1 MDQAEISGEAAMK
14 GKAFAA
20 EHGIGWSESAGGEF
34 RGGPEERVHETMDA
48 AGAEAREAI
57 TRDCKIGEE
66 PGCVGHCGAGDFS
79 DEMLELIG
87 TKTIEEEVR
96 DDQVERGGR
105 QREFESVRV
114 NESDVRRRMIEGAN
128 PILREGEH
136 PFAGIHTGDLRGRKL
151 LAKRREKFTRTF
163 AEDQD

>member
-1 MDQAEISGEAAMK
+1 M
-14 GKAFAA
+14 
-20 EHGIGWSESAGGEF
+20 
-34 RGGPEERVHETMDA
+34 
-48 AGAEAREAI
+48 
-57 TRDCKIGEE
+57 
-66 PGCVGHCGAGDFS
+66 
-79 DEMLELIG
+79 
-87 TKTIEEEVR
+87 R

-136 PFAGIHTGDLRGRKL
+136 PLAGIHTGDLRGRKL
-151 LAKRREKFTRTF
+151 LAKRRKKFTRTF